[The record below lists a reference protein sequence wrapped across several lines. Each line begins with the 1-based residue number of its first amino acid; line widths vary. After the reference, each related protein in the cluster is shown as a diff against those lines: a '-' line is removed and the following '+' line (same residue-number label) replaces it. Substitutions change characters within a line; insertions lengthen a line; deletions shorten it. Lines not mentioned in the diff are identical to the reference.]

1 MNWQRIGLEIGVLT
15 ASILVWLG
23 FMLLLA
29 PLYGAPPITE
39 NPAYYLTSLVLCL
52 LFHAVWR
59 HWRRRAHA
67 MPHTED

>member
-1 MNWQRIGLEIGVLT
+1 MNWQRIGLEIGALA

-39 NPAYYLTSLVLCL
+39 NPAYYLSSLVLGL

-67 MPHTED
+67 KTLTED